1 MKIRTNTNVRIRT
14 AGAVMLA
21 ALTFATAACGGSETI
36 ESADAA
42 EVTAEAPASEEPA
55 TEAPAEQVATTAAPT
70 APQPGTEQ
78 PAPATESQPTG
89 DSGGTVSQSEAP
101 AEQPATE
108 QSVPPTTTATEEA
121 PPTTEAEQAPPTTE
135 AEQAPPTTEAEQA
148 PPTTEAA
155 APDPVQEL
163 IASLSFAQNST
174 TSIIVDATLTNV
186 QGSRTKGIASVCAV
200 QYNEYGNPN
209 PGPTGFVL
217 VDGVR
222 YPALLIEGCS
232 PNANNFGEYTKTW
245 SVAVGRGINGSLK
258 SYYDIAI
265 RAEDGQVKVYC
276 GDVNNFRAGWV
287 ERTLSANAG
296 RVSLG
301 ACPL

>member
-135 AEQAPPTTEAEQA
+135 A
-148 PPTTEAA
+148 A

-209 PGPTGFVL
+209 TGPTGFVL